1 MLTGFSYALHML
13 WLITGLNAMRALEEL
28 GILEFIMKKTGD
40 KTTSCLY
47 QVMANIYDVS
57 FTFCFPLD
65 VYLIVAVCQAFQRV
79 RTWNLQAY
87 LSRSPFAFPFA
98 FAQPKCSPPQY
109 EIHSCHTTRVRR
121 L

>member
-47 QVMANIYDVS
+47 QVMANTKL
-57 FTFCFPLD
+57 FT
-65 VYLIVAVCQAFQRV
+65 
-79 RTWNLQAY
+79 T
-87 LSRSPFAFPFA
+87 
-98 FAQPKCSPPQY
+98 
-109 EIHSCHTTRVRR
+109 
-121 L
+121 